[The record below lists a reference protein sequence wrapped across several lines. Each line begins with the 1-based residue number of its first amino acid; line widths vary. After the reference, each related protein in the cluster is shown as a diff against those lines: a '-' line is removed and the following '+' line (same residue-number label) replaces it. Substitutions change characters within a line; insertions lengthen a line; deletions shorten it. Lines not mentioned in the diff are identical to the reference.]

1 MERSV
6 AFVRVREAI
15 PTPIRIVGWV
25 LLLGPVLAI
34 LPEGT
39 RSTLPLRSLIGEG
52 LAILGLGA
60 GIAPL
65 EFFAFTWL
73 AVAVVFWVQAY
84 FRGQGL
90 GPKSTIVF
98 GTALVAQAML
108 FFVTSAAR

>member
-1 MERSV
+1 MERSA

-15 PTPIRIVGWV
+15 PTPLRVVGWV
-25 LLLGPVLAI
+25 LLLGPILGI
-34 LPEGT
+34 LPDGT
-39 RSTLPLRSLIGEG
+39 PLTLQLRSIMGEG

-73 AVAVVFWVQAY
+73 AVAMLFWVQASY
-84 FRGQGL
+84 RGQGL

-98 GTALVAQAML
+98 GTALAAQAIL
-108 FFVTSAAR
+108 FVVTAAA